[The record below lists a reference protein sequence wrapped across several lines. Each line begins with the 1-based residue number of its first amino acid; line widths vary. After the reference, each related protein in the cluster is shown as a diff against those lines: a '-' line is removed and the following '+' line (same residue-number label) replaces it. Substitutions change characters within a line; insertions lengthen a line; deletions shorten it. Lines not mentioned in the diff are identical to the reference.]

1 MSDGR
6 CYFIFRSVR
15 NGIFPAVGIQGNS
28 NNQKGMANCETTQ
41 KKKSIKILRIVLLIC
56 AILIFI
62 DFAGYLFRSEGPKPR
77 SYCPKCSGD
86 YVSRCPSCKNSPGFD
101 RRWHYTG
108 KQLELYFNGQMSF
121 LGRIICRAH
130 LRKSLE
136 CMRLMRDVNG
146 KKSGRKNF
154 QLDHYR

>member
-1 MSDGR
+1 
-6 CYFIFRSVR
+6 
-15 NGIFPAVGIQGNS
+15 
-28 NNQKGMANCETTQ
+28 MADCETTQ

-62 DFAGYLFRSEGPKPR
+62 DFAGYLFRGEGPK

-86 YVSRCPSCKNSPGFD
+86 YVFRCPSCKNSPGLD
-101 RRWHYTG
+101 RRWHYTE

-130 LRKSLE
+130 LRKCLE
-136 CMRLMRDVNG
+136 CMRLMRDVNE
-146 KKSGRKNF
+146 KSLEEKLF
-154 QLDHYR
+154 SWIITDSSFKLPFAALCDAIFIIF